1 MADTDSSHVDPEDAK
16 HALQAQTLRAQ
27 LEQQR
32 LQDAQDAQDRLAVVP
47 RVSTTH
53 TLPRNESVP
62 STKGVIEG
70 MRLNLTR
77 DNYGPDDTMERR
89 QDEKES
95 VSARERDRDGGGG
108 TRRHKSRRSKTN
120 RRRSKTNRRSSKTN
134 RRRRKH

>member
-1 MADTDSSHVDPEDAK
+1 MADTDPSLVDPEDAK
-16 HALQAQTLRAQ
+16 YALQAQTLRAQ
-27 LEQQR
+27 LE
-32 LQDAQDAQDRLAVVP
+32 LQDAQDRLAIVP

-70 MRLNLTR
+70 MRQNLTR
-77 DNYGPDDTMERR
+77 DNYGPDDTMARR

-95 VSARERDRDGGGG
+95 VSERERDGGGG

-120 RRRSKTNRRSSKTN
+120 RRRSKTNRRRSKTN